1 MQDAISNTQW
11 HPGFVPTQHE
21 CVMRSLLRWC
31 IETVTR
37 ALCYMKRGV
46 RVTPRALSQD
56 GLVKVNLG
64 CGLAVAK
71 GWTNVDASLNA
82 LVASWP
88 SAFHRLLYRFSGANR
103 YYSLSDYCA
112 LLQDHVFVHRDLSGC
127 LPFPDQSV
135 DFLYCSHFLEHLSRP
150 DALRLLKES
159 NRVLKPA
166 GMLRICVP
174 DLAYAVALYAQGES
188 KKMLANYFFV
198 EDLESSMARH
208 RYMYDYP
215 LLEAALRESGF
226 ASVTRCSYRQG
237 ATPDLGMLDNR
248 PEDTL
253 FVEARKLSFPA

>member
-1 MQDAISNTQW
+1 
-11 HPGFVPTQHE
+11 
-21 CVMRSLLRWC
+21 MRSLLRWC
-31 IETVTR
+31 IEAVTQV
-37 ALCYMKRGV
+37 LCYMKRDV
-46 RVTPRALSQD
+46 QVTPRALNQD

-88 SAFHRLLYRFSGANR
+88 SVFHRLLYRFSGANR

-112 LLQDHVFVHRDLSGC
+112 LLQNHVFVHRDLSAC
-127 LPFPDQSV
+127 LPFPDHSV

-226 ASVTRCSYRQG
+226 ASVARCGYRQG
-237 ATPDLGMLDNR
+237 ATPDLGTLDNR
-248 PEDTL
+248 PQETL
-253 FVEARKLSFPA
+253 FVEARKLPFPA

>member
-1 MQDAISNTQW
+1 
-11 HPGFVPTQHE
+11 
-21 CVMRSLLRWC
+21 MRSLLRWC
-31 IETVTR
+31 IEAITR
-37 ALCYMKRGV
+37 ILCYMKRGV
-46 RVTPRALSQD
+46 QVTPRALSQD

-88 SAFHRLLYRFSGANR
+88 PAFHRLLYRFSGANR
-103 YYSLSDYCA
+103 YYSLTDYCA
-112 LLQDHVFVHRDLSGC
+112 LLQDHVFVHRDLSSC
-127 LPFPDQSV
+127 LPFPDQSI

-150 DALRLLKES
+150 DALQLLKES
-159 NRVLKPA
+159 NRVLKLD

-174 DLAYAVALYAQGES
+174 DLAYAVALYPQGES
-188 KKMLANYFFV
+188 KKMLASYFFV

-237 ATPDLGMLDNR
+237 ATPDLGTLDNR
-248 PEDTL
+248 PEETL
-253 FVEARKLSFPA
+253 FVEAKK